1 MKNFILIV
9 IALVFLLIVGGA
21 LYLLAADIPAPTQ
34 RIEHTIDDS
43 RFPD

>member
-1 MKNFILIV
+1 MKKLILILM
-9 IALVFLLIVGGA
+9 ALVLLLLVGGA

-34 RIEHTIDDS
+34 RVERTIDDS